1 MNRGVA
7 ERRFAAEFEGVFVGR
22 PSIRCSPIFHRMSK
36 FTEAEGLDQYG
47 LSTSPEILAEQNG
60 LWGGDQE
67 QGESC
72 MDVDLFGYDT
82 GFEYDTAY
90 SALPISKSHSYQ
102 PMQRYEDFVS
112 SDNLS
117 PDVVWPRNLSHGNE
131 FRNVVRK
138 DNLERIEHEKKGPFL
153 FHSASFE
160 ILKRYGSRCRKL
172 DGEKMNDAEPRKGND
187 PTPMSTET
195 IIRLAAERFIQ
206 STSQSGDEISILSH
220 PYPSSILCHSAKDSE
235 GVQLVQNLL
244 SCAEKVGEQK
254 YECARKLLEECDRLG
269 SSRAGSP
276 VQRLVFY
283 FTEALHERID
293 RETGR
298 VTPKGLGKKFEAPLE
313 ALTTPNNSAL
323 IAFHNNLPLSQVTK
337 FAGIQAIL
345 DHASEAGKI
354 HVIDF
359 EIRTGLHFTILMQAL
374 AVRCKHPLEL
384 LKVTAVGTR
393 SKKTLEEASRRLTNF
408 ADSLN
413 LKFSFNVVMV
423 ADILDLVPTMFELD
437 AEEKVAIFAAYTFT
451 GMIVQPDRLEHLMR
465 VFRTI
470 NPCVMVIAE
479 AEGNCNSPIFVD
491 RFVDSLFFYCAYF
504 ESMAAC
510 LKDDEKNRAFA
521 ESDCFGSSIRNIV
534 ACEGEERKIRHVCI
548 GVWRTF
554 FASFGL
560 EELELSMSS
569 LYQANLVLKSFACGD
584 SFTLDTDGKSLIIGW
599 KGTPLSS
606 LSAWKFH
613 SVM

>member
-1 MNRGVA
+1 M
-7 ERRFAAEFEGVFVGR
+7 FTD
-22 PSIRCSPIFHRMSK
+22 IQRMSK
-36 FTEAEGLDQYG
+36 STEDLDQYG
-47 LSTSPEILAEQNG
+47 LLTSPEIWAEQNG
-60 LWGGDQE
+60 FWGGDQE

-72 MDVDLFGYDT
+72 MDVDSFGYDT
-82 GFEYDTAY
+82 GFEYDAANST
-90 SALPISKSHSYQ
+90 LPVTKSHSHQ
-102 PMQRYEDFVS
+102 LMQRYEDFRFS
-112 SDNLS
+112 NHLS
-117 PDVVWPRNLSHGNE
+117 PDVISPRNLHGNE
-131 FRNVVRK
+131 SRNVVGK
-138 DNLERIEHEKKGPFL
+138 DNLERIEQEKKGGFL

-172 DGEKMNDAEPRKGND
+172 DGQKMNDAEASKGND
-187 PTPMSTET
+187 STRMSAET

-206 STSQSGDEISILSH
+206 STSQSSDEISLLSH
-220 PYPSSILCHSAKDSE
+220 PYPSSILCHSVKDSE

-244 SCAEKVGEQK
+244 SCAEKVGKRK
-254 YECARKLLEECDRLG
+254 YECARKLLEQCDRLG
-269 SSRAGSP
+269 SSSAGSP

-283 FTEALHERID
+283 FAEALHERID

-298 VTPKGLGKKFEAPLE
+298 VTPNGLGKQFEDPIE

-323 IAFHNNLPLSQVTK
+323 IAFHNKLPLSQITK

-345 DHASEAGKI
+345 DHVAEAGKI

-359 EIRTGLHFTILMQAL
+359 ETRTGLHFTILMQAL
-374 AVRCKHPLEL
+374 AVQCEHPLEL

-393 SKKTLEEASRRLTNF
+393 SNKTLEEANRRLTSF

-423 ADILDLVPTMFELD
+423 ADILDLDPTMFELD
-437 AEEKVAIFAAYTFT
+437 ADEKVAIFAAYTLT
-451 GMIVQPDRLEHLMR
+451 GMIVQPDRMEHLIR
-465 VFRTI
+465 VLRTI
-470 NPCVMVIAE
+470 NPRVMVVAE

-491 RFVDSLFFYCAYF
+491 RFVESLFFYCAYF

-510 LKDDEKNRAFA
+510 LEDDEKNRAFA

-534 ACEGEERKIRHVCI
+534 ACEGEERKIRHICI
-548 GVWRTF
+548 GVWRAF
-554 FASFGL
+554 FTSFGL

-569 LYQANLVLKSFACGD
+569 LYQANLVLKNFACGN
-584 SFTLDTDGKSLIIGW
+584 SFTLDTDGKSLIVGW

-606 LSAWKFH
+606 LSVWKFH
-613 SVM
+613 SVL